1 MLSTPPELLVNNYKG
16 LIGEVPRPAPFA
28 ASLTCAPHLQGSEA
42 DFVRVMELKGVQKKE
57 QQPLLERFRHASGN
71 AKPSDQS
78 GNFRRLLSFTSDLL

>member
-1 MLSTPPELLVNNYKG
+1 M
-16 LIGEVPRPAPFA
+16 
-28 ASLTCAPHLQGSEA
+28 
-42 DFVRVMELKGVQKKE
+42 RVMELKGVQKKE